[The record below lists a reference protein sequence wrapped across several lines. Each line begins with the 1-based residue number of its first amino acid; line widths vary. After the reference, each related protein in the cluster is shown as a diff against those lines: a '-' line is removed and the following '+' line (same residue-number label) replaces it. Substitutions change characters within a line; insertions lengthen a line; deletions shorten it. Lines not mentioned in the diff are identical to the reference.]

1 MADETE
7 KDQKTEDATPRRLEE
22 ARNKGQVSMSTEF
35 VAALGLA
42 VGAAM
47 LAVGSK
53 PLFEAVGRLLVDT
66 INSIDDLGVKEIG
79 VPEAAGILKGS
90 LFSVTGAIGMVLSP
104 AIVMAAMAGY
114 GQVGFRIAPEAIKVD
129 IEKLNVI
136 KGFGRIF
143 GMRGAM
149 RVLQSGAKI
158 TAIASTVAFITW
170 RHVEE
175 VSRVGTSELG
185 PMLLAVSHIAIRA
198 TAGALLVIV
207 LLSLVDLIYQ
217 RWQHTKDMRMSKQ
230 EVKEEAK
237 QSDGDPKIKA
247 RIRQLQIEMSTR
259 RMMDDVPDATVVV
272 TNPTHYAVALRYD
285 SSGVGV
291 NAPICVAKGV
301 DAMAQRIKQVAVEAG
316 VPLHEDV
323 PLARGLHAKVEV
335 GEEIPEELFAAV
347 AAVLSQVYRTKEAVA
362 RA

>member
-1 MADETE
+1 MAEGTE
-7 KDQKTEDATPRRLEE
+7 KDQKTEEATPRRLEE
-22 ARNKGQVSMSTEF
+22 ARKKGQVAMSTEF

-47 LAVGSK
+47 LAVGSR
-53 PLFEAVGRLLVDT
+53 PLFEAVGGLLVNT
-66 INSIDDLGVKEIG
+66 INSISTIG
-79 VPEAAGILKGS
+79 TGEMGILEASRVLKTS
-90 LFSVTGAIGMVLSP
+90 LFSVTGAIAMVLSP
-104 AIVMAAMAGY
+104 AIVMAALAGY
-114 GQVGFRIAPEAIKVD
+114 SQVGFQISPEAIKVD
-129 IEKLNVI
+129 LDKLNVV

-143 GMRGAM
+143 GMRGVV

-158 TAIASTVAFITW
+158 TAIAITMAVITW
-170 RHVEE
+170 SHVES
-175 VSRVGTSELG
+175 VTRVGTAELG

-207 LLSLVDLIYQ
+207 LLALIDLIYQ
-217 RWQHTKDMRMSKQ
+217 RWQHSKDMRMSKQ

-247 RIRQLQIEMSTR
+247 RIRQLQLEMSSR
-259 RMMDDVPDATVVV
+259 RMMDDVPDSTVVV

-301 DAMAQRIKQVAVEAG
+301 DALAQRIKQVAIDAG

-323 PLARGLHAKVEV
+323 PLARGLHAKVEI

-347 AAVLSQVYRTKEAVA
+347 AAVLSQVYRTKEALA